1 MATSTT
7 SSSAA
12 ADPIQNTHSGLMLN
26 SIPAVVAHSAHPVQ
40 PKVRAFAVFKPAVAA
55 YPFDIGLHRAGA
67 CGEYKADIGAAAQR
81 LSQILVFSSGAKT

>member
-40 PKVRAFAVFKPAVAA
+40 PKVRALP
-55 YPFDIGLHRAGA
+55 YSNPLL
-67 CGEYKADIGAAAQR
+67 R
-81 LSQILVFSSGAKT
+81 LTRSI

>member
-26 SIPAVVAHSAHPVQ
+26 SIPAVVAHSAIEQ
-40 PKVRAFAVFKPAVAA
+40 PKVRALP
-55 YPFDIGLHRAGA
+55 YSNPLL
-67 CGEYKADIGAAAQR
+67 R
-81 LSQILVFSSGAKT
+81 LTRSI